1 MGHMHADL
9 VRTSGFQTQPQT
21 RVHTEVFHDAIVS
34 DRRFTH
40 GMYRHVSTF
49 GRVAADWFIYC
60 TASGHMT
67 NCHRFILNV
76 ISRRCKDSTKRV

>member
-9 VRTSGFQTQPQT
+9 VRTSSFQTQPQT

-34 DRRFTH
+34 HRWFAHRMH
-40 GMYRHVSTF
+40 RHMGTF
-49 GRVAADWFIYC
+49 GRVATDWLVHRATC
-60 TASGHMT
+60 GHMT
-67 NCHRFILNV
+67 TASYSRV

>member
-9 VRTSGFQTQPQT
+9 VRTSSFQTQPQT

-40 GMYRHVSTF
+40 RMHRHVSTF
-49 GRVAADWFIYC
+49 GQWRLIGSSTVPPA
-60 TASGHMT
+60 
-67 NCHRFILNV
+67 V
-76 ISRRCKDSTKRV
+76 I